1 MSSDILI
8 LPCPTPDFEANIWG
22 AVIDNKR
29 DWDDTEKEYLIR
41 NQGIRES
48 LIQWCEFMNGGDWT
62 QANLFFIRPYREASA
77 DSLDRSSTDSSKTT
91 DNQSLRI

>member
-29 DWDDTEKEYLIR
+29 DWDDTEKDYLIR

-48 LIQWCEFMNGGDWT
+48 LIQWCEFMNEGSWT
-62 QANLFFIRPYREASA
+62 QTNLFFIRPYREASTK
-77 DSLDRSSTDSSKTT
+77 SLTGSGASSIPTT
-91 DNQSLRI
+91 DK